1 MIIKW
6 GSNQNVK
13 LLLKLMVYKDFVL
26 YTVLV
31 VGGGASFL
39 NVRVKVKFANPVRN
53 GRLPKLYD
61 LSTLTVNKI
70 GLS

>member
-6 GSNQNVK
+6 GSNQIVK
-13 LLLKLMVYKDFVL
+13 LLLKLMGYKDFVL
-26 YTVLV
+26 YTVL
-31 VGGGASFL
+31 GASFL
-39 NVRVKVKFANPVRN
+39 NVRVKVKFANPVLN

-61 LSTLTVNKI
+61 WSTLTVNKI